1 MSQRHVLVSYD
12 VVDNAKRL
20 ALAKFLKG
28 HLERVQKSVFE
39 GEIEEK
45 RFEPMKNGIEA
56 IVDQEEDTVRIFELC
71 GRCIGTI
78 AIVGTGK
85 YIEEL
90 DEDIII

>member
-1 MSQRHVLVSYD
+1 MLHVVVAYD
-12 VVDNAKRL
+12 VIADRRRNR
-20 ALAKFLKG
+20 LAKFLRG
-28 HLERVQKSVFE
+28 YLDRVQKSVFE

-45 RFEPMKNGIEA
+45 RFEPMRSGIEA

-78 AIVGTGK
+78 AIIGTGE
-85 YIEEL
+85 YVEEL